1 MFLLDEVDEVTV
13 MSSLNMK
20 AKRTSN
26 FSIYVLAA
34 IVACSFIAGLP
45 ASAVETW
52 EKLDKRLK
60 TQVFQVNVGLKIRL
74 KDGQSCH
81 IADLSPKY
89 RLYVFSTSKE
99 DKGFRVV
106 GCGSAFPVRTP
117 QKDKTYFIT
126 NRHVVQSAEPVIR
139 ECEKFY
145 AGMRLYAEQTAV
157 NRDAEGRFR
166 ELQQIANLALKG
178 KSMPVAERTVYQST
192 VDGIW
197 DCYET
202 YLSPRADSARVL
214 FNKYMILAGVTAEI
228 GYFVHLPGPVSQ
240 APIIA
245 KVYRV
250 AKSEGEPDL
259 ALLVVP
265 PIAVA
270 PLDFDPIAPS
280 EGQEIQVIGYPTAS
294 DQLDIDSSKYY
305 TPTFNTG
312 RISRVAPRMLQ
323 VDAPITTGNSGGPV
337 VNLKGKVVGV
347 VAVRAI
353 SERGGE
359 LTNFGGAVTVQSVQA
374 FAPELFGTLSSST
387 QK

>member
-1 MFLLDEVDEVTV
+1 
-13 MSSLNMK
+13 MSSWLNTK
-20 AKRTSN
+20 LAKYASICFLATAVA
-26 FSIYVLAA
+26 FSSSALI
-34 IVACSFIAGLP
+34 P

-52 EKLDKRLK
+52 EKLDKKLK
-60 TQVFQVNVGLKIRL
+60 TQVFQVNVGLKIKLR
-74 KDGQSCH
+74 DGQSCH

-89 RLYVFSTSKE
+89 RLYVFSTTRE

-106 GCGSAFPVRTP
+106 GCGSAFPARTP
-117 QKDKTYFIT
+117 QKDKTYFLT
-126 NRHVVQSAEPVIR
+126 NRHVVQSADPVIR

-157 NRDAEGRFR
+157 NRDVDGRFR
-166 ELQQIANLALKG
+166 ELQQIANLSLKG
-178 KSMPVAERTVYQST
+178 KNMPVAERTVYQAT

-202 YLSPRADSARVL
+202 YLSPRVDSARVL
-214 FNKYMILAGVTAEI
+214 FNKYMTLAGVTAEI
-228 GYFVHLPGPVSQ
+228 GYFVHIPGPVTQ
-240 APIIA
+240 APLIG

-250 AKSEGEPDL
+250 AKAEGEPDL

-270 PLDFDPIAPS
+270 PLEFDPIAPS

-374 FAPELFGTLSSST
+374 FAPELFGTLYST
-387 QK
+387 PQR